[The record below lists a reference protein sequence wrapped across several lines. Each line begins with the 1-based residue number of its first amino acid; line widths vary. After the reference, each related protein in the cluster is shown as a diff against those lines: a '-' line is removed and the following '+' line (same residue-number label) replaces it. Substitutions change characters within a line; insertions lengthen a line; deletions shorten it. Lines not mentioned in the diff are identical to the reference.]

1 MLMKRTPILEF
12 IILVGLAVAA
22 SKGGAQTPEGG
33 TGLDQSRSELW
44 EAKEALE
51 AAAREVA
58 RLSAQVTGPFAK
70 AFYMA
75 ERRAVL
81 GINISDSEDGVRVD
95 GVTPGGP
102 ATESGIET
110 GDIIIAMDGAA
121 LSGDFPSRLL
131 IAQMGNV
138 DPGDTVTLTLARNGD
153 TQDVEVITREL
164 VPGWSEWGKSTPLMP
179 GLGGGFSKFG
189 PTPAFGAFYRARR
202 WRDMEL
208 VELTPELGSYFGT
221 NAGIL
226 VVRAP
231 SYVSQLEDGDVI
243 VEVSERIPNSI
254 AHTMRILGSFDPGE
268 ILKLTIM
275 RDQKRQTLEI
285 VLPEGVQEN

>member
-1 MLMKRTPILEF
+1 MKRTSILEF
-12 IILVGLAVAA
+12 IILVGLVVAA
-22 SKGGAQTPEGG
+22 SKGGAQTSEGG
-33 TGLDQSRSELW
+33 AGLEQSRSELW

-58 RLSAQVTGPFAK
+58 RLSAQAIGPFAK
-70 AFYMA
+70 EFYMT
-75 ERRAVL
+75 ERRAML

-102 ATESGIET
+102 ATEGGIET

-121 LSGDFPSRLL
+121 LSGDFPSKLL

-164 VPGWSEWGKSTPLMP
+164 VPGWFEWEKSTPLMP
-179 GLGGGFSKFG
+179 GLGGGFVK
-189 PTPAFGAFYRARR
+189 PAFDVFYRARR
-202 WRDMEL
+202 WSDMEL
-208 VELTPELGSYFGT
+208 VELTPELGSYFGI

-231 SYVSQLEDGDVI
+231 SYVSQLEGGDVI
-243 VEVSERIPNSI
+243 VEVSERVPNSI

-268 ILKLTIM
+268 TLKLTIM

-285 VLPEGVQEN
+285 VLPEGAQEN